1 MVHGNS
7 YFECIQTL
15 FEFLSIR
22 HLFMRS
28 NCQEVP
34 QKPFPKFTK
43 REHPKVKII
52 DPELDML
59 DFGDIRPPPPF
70 KRRV

>member
-15 FEFLSIR
+15 LEFLSIR
-22 HLFMRS
+22 HLFMRF
-28 NCQEVP
+28 NHEIL
-34 QKPFPKFTK
+34 QKSFPKFTQ
-43 REHPKVKII
+43 RAHHKVKII
-52 DPELDML
+52 DPELEML
-59 DFGDIRPPPPF
+59 DFGDIPTPPPF